1 MSFLQHTPQYM
12 TKNNINS
19 IALIYRNQGFHKDAV
34 HTAYAWKTGNTTNE
48 GVPWWHLQHGWQNS
62 QQLAC
67 HV

>member
-48 GVPWWHLQHGWQNS
+48 GVP
-62 QQLAC
+62 
-67 HV
+67 